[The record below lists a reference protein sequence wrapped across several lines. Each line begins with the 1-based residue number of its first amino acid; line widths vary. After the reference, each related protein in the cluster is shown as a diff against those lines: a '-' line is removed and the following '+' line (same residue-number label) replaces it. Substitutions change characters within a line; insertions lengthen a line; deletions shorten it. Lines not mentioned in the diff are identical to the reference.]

1 MTARVNNPLLIAYT
15 QQLKADYWSWAT
27 DPGSAAL
34 LDSNAQELGA
44 HLVQRLEDIG
54 CKIESSYAIIHDQ
67 DMREV
72 WDGASR
78 DYVLELKPRHV
89 HGLVKFVDRKGSASL
104 EQIAMALGVEP
115 QYVEKGKSGR
125 YAFDNMLAYLIH
137 AKYPAKHQYQ
147 AEEVAT
153 LCGRDYVEIFAEK
166 QVAWRKGAAQVKK
179 LVAKMEVEYLRD
191 QILTGE
197 ISHEQVVLTD
207 ELFEVYSRHKRLLDD
222 AFAAYGQRRAY
233 RAAAKL
239 RNGDFQ
245 TTILFIYGHAG
256 TGKTA
261 VANKFIAQAITMAR
275 HGGERWS
282 VYRAATA
289 NPLDNWQGQEVI
301 LLDDLRGSAM
311 EANDW
316 LLLLDPVNVSP
327 ARARYA
333 NKEEVAPRLII
344 LTATIPPEEYFYY
357 TRAKGSVDEALDQ
370 FIRRLSAQVQ
380 VHHVDGERQ
389 YEVST
394 MGRLDD
400 ARSITLGTGE
410 YRKTL
415 DLSFGQ
421 LETVTH
427 SAEGAVGALMGHL
440 ADASKDV
447 NFSDSPDWASMCS
460 LTETERDQHLALEA
474 EKQKEQAALPAPP
487 SAEELEAERARRQER
502 EQARAAEAERQRL
515 AEEQRQQEE
524 EKARADREAARF
536 MRSAELA
543 REGQLDRIS
552 MLEVVSVSPS
562 DEIVDGGTG
571 RVVTVPRAGGFVAVL
586 PNEEKKKSTVKSPW
600 SL

>member
-1 MTARVNNPLLIAYT
+1 MSNGRFPTLIAYT
-15 QQLKADYWSWAT
+15 QQLKPEYWSWA
-27 DPGSAAL
+27 DPQGDSL
-34 LDSNAQELGA
+34 LDGDASTLGA

-54 CKIESSYAIIHDQ
+54 CQIEASYAVIHDQ

-72 WDGASR
+72 WDAVSQS
-78 DYVLELKPRHV
+78 DVLELKPRHV
-89 HGLVKFVDRKGSASL
+89 HGVVKFVDRKSSASI
-104 EQIAMALGVEP
+104 EQLAAALGLEP
-115 QYVEKGKSGR
+115 QYVEKPRAGR
-125 YAFDNMLAYLIH
+125 YAFDNMLSYLVH
-137 AKYPAKHQYQ
+137 AKYPAKHQYDPT
-147 AEEVAT
+147 EVAT
-153 LCGRDYVEIFAEK
+153 IRGRDYVEIAAER

-179 LVAKMEVEYLRD
+179 QVAKMEVEYLRD

-207 ELFEVYSRHKRLLDD
+207 DLFEVYSRHKRLLDD

-261 VANKFIAQAITMAR
+261 VANRFISQAITMAR

-316 LLLLDPVNVSP
+316 LLLLDPVNASP

-357 TRAKGSVDEALDQ
+357 TRNKGNVDEALDQ
-370 FIRRLSAQVQ
+370 FIRRLTAQVQ
-380 VHHVDGERQ
+380 VHHVDGQRL
-389 YEVST
+389 YDVSPV
-394 MGRLDD
+394 GRLDQQ
-400 ARSITLGTGE
+400 RSITLGAGE
-410 YRKTL
+410 HRKALSL
-415 DLSFGQ
+415 DFGQ

-427 SAEGAVGALMGHL
+427 SAEGAVGALMDHL
-440 ADASKDV
+440 ATASKDIE
-447 NFSDSPDWASMCS
+447 FSTAPDWASMRS
-460 LTETERDQHLALEA
+460 LTETERSQHLALEA
-474 EKQKEQAALPAPP
+474 EKQQEAAALPAPP
-487 SAEELEAERARRQER
+487 SAEELAAEQQRRQER
-502 EQARAAEAERQRL
+502 EQARAAAEAERQRL
-515 AEEQRQQEE
+515 AEQREQEE
-524 EKARADREAARF
+524 EQARADRQTAHIL
-536 MRSAELA
+536 RSTDLA
-543 REGQLDRIS
+543 RDGKLDLIS
-552 MLEVVSVSPS
+552 KLEVISIDSS
-562 DEIVDGGTG
+562 DEIVDEDTG

-586 PNEEKKKSTVKSPW
+586 PNEKPKVHTVKSPW

>member
-1 MTARVNNPLLIAYT
+1 MTPRANNPLLIAYT
-15 QQLKADYWSWAT
+15 QQLKAEYWSWAT
-27 DPGSAAL
+27 DPKSTAL
-34 LDSNAQELGA
+34 LDGDAASLGA

-78 DYVLELKPRHV
+78 DYVLELKPKHI

-115 QYVEKGKSGR
+115 QYVEKGQSGR

-137 AKYPAKHQYQ
+137 AKYPAKHQYDPS
-147 AEEVAT
+147 EVAT
-153 LCGRDYVEIFAEK
+153 IRGRDYKEISAEK

-179 LVAKMEVEYLRD
+179 QSAALEVEYLRD

-239 RNGDFQ
+239 RNGDFR
-245 TTILFIYGHAG
+245 TTVLYIWGDAG
-256 TGKTA
+256 SGKTA
-261 VANKFIAQAITMAR
+261 WANEYIAQAITMAR

-289 NPLDNWQGQEVI
+289 NPLDSWQGQEI
-301 LLDDLRGSAM
+301 LLLDDLRGSAM

-316 LLLLDPVNVSP
+316 LLLLDPVNASP

-333 NKEEVAPRLII
+333 NKEEVAPRLIVM
-344 LTATIPPEEYFYY
+344 TATIPPEEYFYY
-357 TRAKGSVDEALDQ
+357 TRNKGNVDEALDQ
-370 FIRRLSAQVQ
+370 FIRRLTAQVQ
-380 VHHVDGERQ
+380 VHHVDGQRL
-389 YEVST
+389 YDVSPV
-394 MGRLDD
+394 GRLDQQ
-400 ARSITLGTGE
+400 RSITLGAGE
-410 YRKTL
+410 HRKVLSL
-415 DLSFGQ
+415 DFGQ

-427 SAEGAVGALMGHL
+427 SVEGAIGSVMGHL
-440 ADASKDV
+440 ATASKDV
-447 NFSDSPDWASMCS
+447 AFSTSPDWENLRS
-460 LTETERDQHLALEA
+460 LTETERGQHLALEA
-474 EKQKEQAALPAPP
+474 EKEKQAAA
-487 SAEELEAERARRQER
+487 AEEERRRKYEL
-502 EQARAAEAERQRL
+502 ACAAAEAERKRL
-515 AEEQRQQEE
+515 AEQRQREE
-524 EKARADREAARF
+524 EKARADRETACS
-536 MRSAELA
+536 MRSAELES
-543 REGQLDRIS
+543 EGRQDLIS
-552 MLEVVSVSPS
+552 MLEVISVSPS
-562 DEIVDGGTG
+562 DEIVDEGT
-571 RVVTVPRAGGFVAVL
+571 RRAVTVPRVGGFVAVL
-586 PNEEKKKSTVKSPW
+586 PNETKKVHTVRSPW